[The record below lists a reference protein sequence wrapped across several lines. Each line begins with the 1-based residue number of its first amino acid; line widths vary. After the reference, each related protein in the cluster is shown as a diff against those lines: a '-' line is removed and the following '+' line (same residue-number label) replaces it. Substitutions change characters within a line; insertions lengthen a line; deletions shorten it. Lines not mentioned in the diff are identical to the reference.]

1 MRRRPS
7 THDFTLLLRAW
18 GEGDAEA
25 LGRLT
30 PLVYQELRR
39 IARGYMAHERPNHT
53 LQATA
58 LVNEAYLRLIDTRQ
72 VDWQDRAHFLAIC
85 ARAMRQILVDHAR
98 SRASQKHGGG
108 QMPLQFDEN
117 LGLPQ
122 SHHSHLL
129 ELDDA
134 LKRLAE
140 LDPRKS
146 QVVELRFFGGLSLE
160 ETCEAL
166 KVSPRT
172 VKRDWQLARAWLYR
186 ELGGK
191 KQDE

>member
-1 MRRRPS
+1 MRRGVS
-7 THDFTLLLRAW
+7 THDFTVLLQAW
-18 GEGDAEA
+18 GEGDAQA
-25 LGRLT
+25 LDRLT
-30 PLVYQELRR
+30 PLVYHELRR
-39 IARGYMAHERPNHT
+39 IARGYMAHERPDHT

-72 VDWQDRAHFLAIC
+72 VDWHGRAHFLAIC

-108 QMPLQFDEN
+108 QIPLQFDEK
-117 LGLPQ
+117 LGVPQ
-122 SHHSHLL
+122 SQHSHLL

-140 LDPRKS
+140 IDPRKS
-146 QVVELRFFGGLSLE
+146 QVVELRFFGGLSIE
-160 ETCEAL
+160 ETAEAL
-166 KVSPRT
+166 KASPRT

-186 ELGGK
+186 ELSGK
-191 KQDE
+191 QRHG

>member
-1 MRRRPS
+1 MRRGSS

-18 GEGDAEA
+18 GGGDRQA
-25 LGRLT
+25 LDRLA
-30 PLVYQELRR
+30 PLVYQELHRL
-39 IARGYMAHERPNHT
+39 ARGYMARERPNHT

-58 LVNEAYLRLIDTRQ
+58 LVNEAYLRLVDTRQ
-72 VDWQDRAHFLAIC
+72 VQWQDRAHFLAIS

-98 SRASQKHGGG
+98 SRASQRHGGG
-108 QMPLQFDEN
+108 QMPLQFDET
-117 LGLPQ
+117 LGVPES
-122 SHHSHLL
+122 SHSNLL
-129 ELDDA
+129 ELDDT

-160 ETCEAL
+160 ETAEAL
-166 KVSPRT
+166 KVSLRT

-186 ELGGK
+186 ELSEK
-191 KQDE
+191 KQDG

>member
-1 MRRRPS
+1 MRKEQS
-7 THDFTLLLRAW
+7 THNFTILLRAW
-18 GEGDAEA
+18 GEGDAQA

-30 PLVYQELRR
+30 PLVYHELRR
-39 IARGYMAHERPNHT
+39 IARGYMARERPDHT

-58 LVNEAYLRLIDTRQ
+58 LVNEAYLRLVDTRQ
-72 VDWQDRAHFLAIC
+72 TNWQDRAHFLAIC

-108 QMPLQFDEN
+108 QMALQFDEN
-117 LGLPQ
+117 LGIPQ
-122 SHHSHLL
+122 SHHSQLL

-160 ETCEAL
+160 ETSEAL
-166 KVSPRT
+166 RVSLRT
-172 VKRDWQLARAWLYR
+172 VKRDWQMARAWLYR
-186 ELGGK
+186 ELGGIH
-191 KQDE
+191 QEE

>member
-1 MRRRPS
+1 MRHGPS
-7 THDFTLLLRAW
+7 THEFTVLLRAW
-18 GEGDAEA
+18 GDGDTQA
-25 LGRLT
+25 LDRLA

-39 IARGYMAHERPNHT
+39 IARGYMAHERPGHT

-58 LVNEAYLRLIDTRQ
+58 LVNEAYLRLIDVQGVR
-72 VDWQDRAHFLAIC
+72 WQDRAHFLGIC

-98 SRASQKHGGG
+98 SRASQKHGGN
-108 QMPLQFDEN
+108 QVTVQFDES
-117 LGLPQ
+117 LGVPE
-122 SHHSHLL
+122 SPHSYLL

-134 LKRLAE
+134 LNRLAV

-160 ETCEAL
+160 ETAEAL
-166 KVSPRT
+166 KTSPRT

-186 ELGGK
+186 ELSGK
-191 KQDE
+191 KPDE

>member
-1 MRRRPS
+1 MALQEMEPS

-18 GEGDAEA
+18 GEGDRQA
-25 LGRLT
+25 LDRLA
-30 PLVYQELRR
+30 PLVYRELHRL
-39 IARGYMAHERPNHT
+39 ARGYMAHERPNHT

-58 LVNEAYLRLIDTRQ
+58 LVHEAYLRLVGTRQ
-72 VDWQDRAHFLAIC
+72 VHWQDRSHFLAIS
-85 ARAMRQILVDHAR
+85 ARAMRQILVDHSR
-98 SRASQKHGGG
+98 SRASRKHGRG
-108 QMPLQFDEN
+108 QTLLQFDET
-117 LGLPQ
+117 LGIPEI
-122 SHHSHLL
+122 SHSHLQ

-160 ETCEAL
+160 ETAEAL

-172 VKRDWQLARAWLYR
+172 VRRDWRLARAWLYR
-186 ELGGK
+186 ELS
-191 KQDE
+191 